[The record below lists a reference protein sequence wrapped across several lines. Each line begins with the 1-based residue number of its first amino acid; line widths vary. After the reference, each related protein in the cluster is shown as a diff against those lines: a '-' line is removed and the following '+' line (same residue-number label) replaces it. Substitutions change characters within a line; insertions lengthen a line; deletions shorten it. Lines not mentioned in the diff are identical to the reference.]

1 MESLYLIII
10 MLLLSVCCA
19 EASVIRKLVRRR
31 RKECVACIDSLI
43 KKYSAPR
50 VQGNSRKP
58 EVPSLM
64 MPPASDKLQ

>member
-31 RKECVACIDSLI
+31 RRECAACIDSLI
-43 KKYSAPR
+43 RKYSAPK
-50 VQGNSRKP
+50 GNGRKP
-58 EVPSLM
+58 ETPPLV